1 MMMMTFITRSQHETK
16 PFHTITLKPL
26 LIKRTSFAMRRGRD
40 ERESVASPSGPKR
53 LRQREAMVTSV
64 TIAEIDSELRE
75 LLHSIDVPG
84 GQAALLGRAC

>member
-1 MMMMTFITRSQHETK
+1 
-16 PFHTITLKPL
+16 
-26 LIKRTSFAMRRGRD
+26 MRRGRD